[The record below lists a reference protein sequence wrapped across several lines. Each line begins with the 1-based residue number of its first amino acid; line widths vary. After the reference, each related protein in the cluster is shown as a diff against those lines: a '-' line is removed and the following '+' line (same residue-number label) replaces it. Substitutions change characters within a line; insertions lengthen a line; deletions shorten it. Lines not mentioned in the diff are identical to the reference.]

1 MKESLHEMIEILE
14 FSLSTDRY
22 QNLIC
27 QLTYLRWRSDF
38 PVTKDIK
45 HNPQSSHYDEYCI
58 IHRESTN
65 TVYNRINEKIEME
78 AETYLQHTKTTTIK
92 HYYNT
97 FKYYTVSQ
105 VLMRKENQKGSKKN
119 H

>member
-1 MKESLHEMIEILE
+1 
-14 FSLSTDRY
+14 
-22 QNLIC
+22 
-27 QLTYLRWRSDF
+27 
-38 PVTKDIK
+38 
-45 HNPQSSHYDEYCI
+45 
-58 IHRESTN
+58 
-65 TVYNRINEKIEME
+65 ME

-105 VLMRKENQKGSKKN
+105 VFMRKENQKGSKKN